1 MFSISEYNNLLNPF
15 NISDINGGAKGR
27 QLMTAIKSMSIYLMI
42 SLILI
47 FELLEPLT
55 TDDSFNKLKASQG
68 VQMTFGIMSVI
79 TPLVVLIMMYFFN
92 MLNDNQ
98 KKKSITFMMFVSII
112 LLLLHFSLT
121 IAALVIGEAYSDE
134 KDSEK
139 RAKKR
144 GFLYTKVIGLFI
156 GQGFALWSGF
166 TKI

>member
-15 NISDINGGAKGR
+15 NISDIVGGKKGNR
-27 QLMTAIKSMSIYLMI
+27 VMAAIKSMSIYLMV

-55 TDDSFNKLKASQG
+55 TDDAFNRLNENQGVKTSFVIMSFIAPLIVLLMMYSFNIFDGEQKRKSVML
-68 VQMTFGIMSVI
+68 FMS
-79 TPLVVLIMMYFFN
+79 
-92 MLNDNQ
+92 
-98 KKKSITFMMFVSII
+98 VSII

-139 RAKKR
+139 RAKKM
-144 GFLYTKVIGLFI
+144 GFLYTKVILLFA
-156 GQGFALWSGF
+156 GQGFALWNGF
-166 TKI
+166 TK